1 MIQKNNRGFSALI
14 TILILS
20 GICLS
25 LFMAVS
31 TKLFITE
38 ENLEIMTTE
47 FQDLYHIKS
56 CDQISRISINLSCLY
71 K

>member
-1 MIQKNNRGFSALI
+1 MIQKNKRGFSALM

-20 GICLS
+20 GMCLC

-31 TKLFITE
+31 AKLFITE
-38 ENLEIMTTE
+38 ENLEIMTKE
-47 FQDLYHIKS
+47 FQDLYHLKS
-56 CDQISRISINLSCLY
+56 CEHISRISKTLSCLY